1 MCFLKN
7 NECNYMCEWIKSN
20 FFSIFLFKQILRIT
34 SWKIFNVMQKIQP
47 KERLSIS
54 NLLIL
59 QVTKEEA
66 LFTSSN
72 ILKLSSSSLSFS
84 EQWCYLGSWKSQSNK
99 KKYCFPQF
107 KIEVANTDFLLAQDT
122 VKVTFFFL
130 VPSKPI

>member
-7 NECNYMCEWIKSN
+7 NERNYMCEWIKSN
-20 FFSIFLFKQILRIT
+20 FYSIFLFKQILRIT
-34 SWKIFNVMQKIQP
+34 SWKIFNVMQKIRP

-99 KKYCFPQF
+99 KKLLFSSVQNWGGKYRFPLSPRYCKSHLLLPRPQ
-107 KIEVANTDFLLAQDT
+107 
-122 VKVTFFFL
+122 
-130 VPSKPI
+130 

>member
-1 MCFLKN
+1 MSFLKN
-7 NECNYMCEWIKSN
+7 NERNYMCEWMKSH
-20 FFSIFLFKQILRIT
+20 FYSIFLFKQILRIT
-34 SWKIFNVMQKIQP
+34 SWKIFDVMQKIRP

-59 QVTKEEA
+59 QVTKEEL

-99 KKYCFPQF
+99 KNILFSSVQNWGGKYRFPLSPRYC
-107 KIEVANTDFLLAQDT
+107 KSHLLLPRPQ
-122 VKVTFFFL
+122 
-130 VPSKPI
+130 